1 MAYRYAVYSTKEG
14 QMIFNALTL
23 GLIAAL
29 AWGIH
34 DFAVRFASRENPL
47 MTTLLSVLL
56 IGLIFHGVFMN
67 FGGPLPAFSTITAE
81 VMVLSIVAGV
91 FFLGGAVT
99 LYVAFHRGPVK
110 LVAPIIGSY
119 PIASL
124 FFATINGAPST
135 LYQWLAVLV
144 IVAGVAIVAISAQ
157 GEEEGGHN
165 GWLTAAISGAAA
177 ICFAA
182 TFDIGQQAAA
192 LADER
197 VTIFITRLATFGLL
211 LMVMVARGMRLRP
224 DKAVI
229 PLLVVMG
236 LMDALALFCVLSA
249 GGLPDAKFA
258 AVASSVFGL
267 ITILLCW
274 AILRERLTLLQW
286 LGCFASFAG
295 IGYLAL

>member
-1 MAYRYAVYSTKEG
+1 
-14 QMIFNALTL
+14 MIFNALTL
-23 GLIAAL
+23 GLIAAV

-56 IGLIFHGVFMN
+56 IGLVFHAAFMS
-67 FGGPLPAFSTITAE
+67 FGSPLPALSAITTD
-81 VMVLSIVAGV
+81 VILLSVAAGV
-91 FFLGGAVT
+91 FFLGGAVS
-99 LYVAFHRGPVK
+99 LYLAFHRGPVK

-135 LYQWLAVLV
+135 IYQWLAVLV
-144 IVAGVAIVAISAQ
+144 IVLGVAVVAISAQ
-157 GEEEGGHN
+157 GEEDEQYK
-165 GWLTAAISGAAA
+165 GWATAMISAVAA

-182 TFDIGQQAAA
+182 TFEIGQQAAA

-211 LMVMVARGMRLRP
+211 LMVMVARGMRIWP
-224 DKAVI
+224 DKAVM
-229 PLLVVMG
+229 PLLVIMG

-249 GGLPDAKFA
+249 GGLPDAQFA
-258 AVASSVFGL
+258 AVASSIFGL

-274 AILRERLTLLQW
+274 VFLRERLTLLQW
-286 LGCFASFAG
+286 AGCFASFAG
-295 IGYLAL
+295 IGYLGL